1 MKNFLEGWKLWAT
14 VVVGTVAVVTIT
26 WGATGAIGIRPALNG
41 EVNAVREIA
50 ENNSRRL
57 DADRY
62 FFLDKKRQS
71 SQGLTNSE
79 KIELCE
85 LARRLGFRCPL

>member
-1 MKNFLEGWKLWAT
+1 MKNFLEGWKLVAT
-14 VVVGTVAVVTIT
+14 VIAGSAVVVTIT

-50 ENNSRRL
+50 EGNTRRL

-62 FFLDKKRQS
+62 FFLEKKLT

-79 KIELCE
+79 KLELCE
-85 LARRLGFRCPL
+85 LARRLGFKCPL